1 MTQQTHA
8 PQSIELLPA
17 TIEDRSVLSNLYQL
31 YIHDF
36 TDFVERELG
45 DDGRF
50 NYDPLPP
57 YWTESNRF
65 PFLVRVERKL
75 AGFALVKKGSDFS
88 GNTEV
93 WDMADFFVVRGVR
106 RRGVGYLVAEQIW
119 RRFPGPWEVRVMS
132 TNAPAMAFWARAVCR
147 FTRQDI
153 KPMAVTKGEET
164 RYLFNFES
172 KVESSD
178 TLQRL
183 KRIHELNRRQ
193 QGKVINEL

>member
-17 TIEDRSVLSNLYQL
+17 TIEDRTALSNLYQL

-50 NYDPLPP
+50 SYDPLPL

-93 WDMADFFVVRGVR
+93 WDMADFFVVRCVR
-106 RRGVGYLVAEQIW
+106 RRGVGYLIAEQIW
-119 RRFPGPWEVRVMS
+119 RRFPGAWEVRVMT
-132 TNAPAMAFWARAVCR
+132 TNAPAMGFWARAVCR
-147 FTRQDI
+147 FTTQDI

-172 KVESSD
+172 KGESSE
-178 TLQRL
+178 TSM
-183 KRIHELNRRQ
+183 K
-193 QGKVINEL
+193 

>member
-1 MTQQTHA
+1 MCPAPTVSDEDRHACPLSSLKIAEMTQQTHA

-45 DDGRF
+45 NDGRF
-50 NYDPLPP
+50 SYDPLPL

-65 PFLVRVERKL
+65 PFLVTVERKL

-88 GNTEV
+88 GNPEV
-93 WDMADFFVVRGVR
+93 WDMADFFVVRGAR
-106 RRGVGYLVAEQIW
+106 RHGVGYLVAEQIW
-119 RRFPGPWEVRVMS
+119 RRFPGPWEVRVLT

-147 FTRQDI
+147 FTRRDI
-153 KPMAVTKGEET
+153 KPMAVTKSEET

-172 KVESSD
+172 KSES
-178 TLQRL
+178 
-183 KRIHELNRRQ
+183 
-193 QGKVINEL
+193 